1 MIKKGKKLAC
11 VISGVDS
18 DNPEAKFY
26 RKKRAPKLEYQR
38 KNNDKKNQMSYEQE
52 IS

>member
-26 RKKRAPKLEYQR
+26 RKKRAPKLDYQR
-38 KNNDKKNQMSYEQE
+38 NNKDENKHMSY
-52 IS
+52 